1 MWPQPARDAAQRDRW
16 LWAAA
21 HASTRDL
28 AAVIVTAMTVAEEY
42 GKAPPTALEDVMR
55 ILKRHG
61 RTTHLPAG
69 WRDEAIRLVE
79 THVLAKTRTPDA

>member
-1 MWPQPARDAAQRDRW
+1 MWPQPAREAAQRDRW

-28 AAVIVTAMTVAEEY
+28 AAVILTAMRAAEAFGRE
-42 GKAPPTALEDVMR
+42 PQTALRDVMR
-55 ILKRHG
+55 ALTRHG
-61 RTTHLPAG
+61 RTRHLPAG

-79 THVLAKTRTPDA
+79 THVLAKDRTPDA